1 MFDIHYLNKK
11 LLPELREIAKNLGVP
26 RYQKLKKQE
35 LIYEILDV
43 QATQASLPKKS
54 DVEEKKKRSRIKKV
68 VKNKATNPTAEKD
81 QKKDYRQEDRSK
93 EPMKNK
99 KKITTTTMEDPNTMT
114 LNLIVS

>member
-43 QATQASLPKKS
+43 QATQASLQKKIGCGRK
-54 DVEEKKKRSRIKKV
+54 EKKKPHKKCC
-68 VKNKATNPTAEKD
+68 
-81 QKKDYRQEDRSK
+81 KKQGY
-93 EPMKNK
+93 
-99 KKITTTTMEDPNTMT
+99 
-114 LNLIVS
+114 